1 MNSMMMIKHTKTALI
16 VDSSLVRADVAI
28 VVIWTR
34 DDQAE
39 RMAGGTAVRKNQRER
54 DFCHGFASIGSGWS
68 AVVMTKQSSSTTP
81 FANGKKR
88 VFSSES
94 GSEMGDDAADEEK
107 DAVLDEL
114 DELGVDE

>member
-1 MNSMMMIKHTKTALI
+1 MNSMMMIRHTKTALM
-16 VDSSLVRADVAI
+16 VESSLVKADVAI

-54 DFCHGFASIGSGWS
+54 DFCHGVASIGSGWS

-81 FANGKKR
+81 FENGKKR
-88 VFSSES
+88 VFSSA
-94 GSEMGDDAADEEK
+94 SEMGDDAADEEK

-114 DELGVDE
+114 EELGVDE